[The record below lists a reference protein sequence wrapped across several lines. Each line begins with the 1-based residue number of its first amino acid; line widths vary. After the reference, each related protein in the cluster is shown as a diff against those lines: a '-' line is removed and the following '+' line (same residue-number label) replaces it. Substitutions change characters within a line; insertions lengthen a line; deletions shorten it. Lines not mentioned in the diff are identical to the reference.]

1 VGLHDPQLIIIGA
14 GPAGLAAAL
23 YSARAR
29 VRTIILEKL
38 SPGGQVLVTDKVDN
52 YLGFPE
58 GISGF
63 DLVDLMAA
71 HARKFGVEERNGEVQ
86 SIGAP
91 QGGKGI
97 ELNLAGGEIL
107 PADAVIV
114 ATGARPNRLG
124 VPGEDALTG
133 RGVSYCATCDGA
145 FFANRV
151 VAVVGGGDS
160 AVQEALFLTRFAD
173 KVFLIHRRDELRAA
187 GLLRERALDHPKIEP
202 VWNTVVERIEGENEV
217 TSLAVLNL
225 KSGERGSLSVTG
237 VFIYVGIQPNT
248 GFLADV
254 VERDEQG
261 FIRTDEWMRTS
272 MAGIYAAGDC
282 RSKPLR
288 QIITA
293 AGEGATAAYAVEI
306 FFASM
311 E

>member
-1 VGLHDPQLIIIGA
+1 VGFRDPQLIIIGA

-23 YSARAR
+23 YSSRAR
-29 VRTIILEKL
+29 VRTMILEKL
-38 SPGGQVLVTDKVDN
+38 SPGGQVLVTDRVDN

-63 DLVDLMAA
+63 ELVDRMAA
-71 HARKFGVEERNGEVQ
+71 HAHKFGVEERNGEVQ
-86 SIGAP
+86 SIGAA
-91 QGGKGI
+91 GAGKGM

-107 PADAVIV
+107 PADAVVV

-124 VPGEDALTG
+124 VPGEADLTG

-145 FFANRV
+145 FFSDMV

-160 AVQEALFLTRFAD
+160 AVQEALFLTRFAR
-173 KVFLIHRRDELRAA
+173 KVFLIHRRDELRAT
-187 GLLRERALDHPKIEP
+187 GLLREKALAHPKIEP
-202 VWNTVVERIEGENEV
+202 VWNTVVEGIEGENEV
-217 TSLAVLNL
+217 ASLAVLNL
-225 KSGERGSLSVTG
+225 KTGERGSLAVAG

-248 GFLADV
+248 GFLADM

-288 QIITA
+288 QIVTA
-293 AGEGATAAYAVEI
+293 VGEGATAAYAVEL

>member
-225 KSGERGSLSVTG
+225 KTGERGSLSVTG